1 MNYKDFSEEQIRQ
14 LQQWVTETQS
24 VGELQTKINAS
35 FNTHLTYLDVRFLL
49 DDLQLELKKKETQV
63 DTETEKSDTDAV
75 IPANEGVQV
84 QVDPVT
90 RPGMIF
96 NGNVRFSDGQ
106 GASWG
111 LDQFGRISLK
121 PEQEGYKPSQA
132 DIARFQELL
141 QQQLSELS
149 QKKAFGL

>member
-1 MNYKDFSEEQIRQ
+1 MNYKDFSEEQIQQ
-14 LQQWVTETQS
+14 LQQWVSEIQS
-24 VGELQTKINAS
+24 VSELQTKINAS
-35 FNTHLTYLDVRFLL
+35 FNTHLTYLEVRFLL
-49 DDLQLELKKKETQV
+49 DDLQLELKKRETRV
-63 DTETEKSDTDAV
+63 DEKAENSDTDTV
-75 IPANEGVQV
+75 TPADEGVQV

-106 GASWG
+106 SASWG

-132 DIARFQELL
+132 DIAQFQELL

>member
-1 MNYKDFSEEQIRQ
+1 MNYKDFSEEQIQQ
-14 LQQWVTETQS
+14 LQQWVSEIQS
-24 VGELQTKINAS
+24 VSELQTKINTS
-35 FNTHLTYLDVRFLL
+35 FNTHLTYLEVRFLL
-49 DDLQLELKKKETQV
+49 DDLQLELKKKEV
-63 DTETEKSDTDAV
+63 KLDEKAEKSDSDAAV
-75 IPANEGVQV
+75 PADEGVQV

-96 NGNVRFSDGQ
+96 NGTVRFSDGQ
-106 GASWG
+106 AASWG

-132 DIARFQELL
+132 DIAQFQELL

>member
-1 MNYKDFSEEQIRQ
+1 MNYKDFSEEQLQQ
-14 LQQWVTETQS
+14 LQQWVSEIQS
-24 VGELQTKINAS
+24 VSELQTKINAS
-35 FNTHLTYLDVRFLL
+35 FNTHLTYLEVRFLL
-49 DDLQLELKKKETQV
+49 DDFHLELKKKETN
-63 DTETEKSDTDAV
+63 TEEASTKLDQTAT
-75 IPANEGVQV
+75 IPANEGIQV

-96 NGNVRFSDGQ
+96 NGSVRFSDGQ
-106 GASWG
+106 VAFWG

-121 PEQEGYKPSQA
+121 PEQEDYKPSQA
-132 DIARFQELL
+132 DIAQFQELL

>member
-1 MNYKDFSEEQIRQ
+1 MNYKDFSEEQLQQ
-14 LQQWVTETQS
+14 LQQWVSEIQS
-24 VGELQTKINAS
+24 VSELQTKINAT
-35 FNTHLTYLDVRFLL
+35 FNTHLTYLEVRFLL
-49 DDLQLELKKKETQV
+49 DDLQLELKKKEAKV
-63 DTETEKSDTDAV
+63 EEDVSKMDSNVANFV
-75 IPANEGVQV
+75 NEGVQV

-106 GASWG
+106 NASWG

-121 PEQEGYKPSQA
+121 PEQEGYKPSQE
-132 DIARFQELL
+132 DIAQFQELL

>member
-1 MNYKDFSEEQIRQ
+1 MNYKDFSEEQVQQ
-14 LQQWVTETQS
+14 LQQWVSEIQS
-24 VGELQTKINAS
+24 VSELQTKINAS
-35 FNTHLTYLDVRFLL
+35 FNTHLTYLEVRFLL
-49 DDLQLELKKKETQV
+49 DDLQLELKKKEV
-63 DTETEKSDTDAV
+63 KNDEKPEASNATTD
-75 IPANEGVQV
+75 IPPHDGVQI

-106 GASWG
+106 SASWG

-132 DIARFQELL
+132 DIAQFQALL

>member
-1 MNYKDFSEEQIRQ
+1 MNYKDFSEEQIQQ

-35 FNTHLTYLDVRFLL
+35 FNTHLTYLEVRFLL
-49 DDLQLELKKKETQV
+49 DDLQLELKKEEAKIDE
-63 DTETEKSDTDAV
+63 EAEKADSNVAV
-75 IPANEGVQV
+75 PLEEGVQV

-106 GASWG
+106 SASWG
-111 LDQFGRISLK
+111 LDQFGRVSLK

-132 DIARFQELL
+132 DLAQFQKLL

>member
-1 MNYKDFSEEQIRQ
+1 MNYKDFSKEQLQQ
-14 LQQWVTETQS
+14 LQQWVSEIQS
-24 VGELQTKINAS
+24 VSELQTKINAT
-35 FNTHLTYLDVRFLL
+35 FNTHLTYLEVRFLL
-49 DDLQLELKKKETQV
+49 DDLQLELKKKEAKV
-63 DTETEKSDTDAV
+63 EEDVSKTDSNVANFV
-75 IPANEGVQV
+75 NEGVQV

-106 GASWG
+106 SASWG

-121 PEQEGYKPSQA
+121 PEQEGYKPSQE
-132 DIARFQELL
+132 DIAQFQELL

>member
-1 MNYKDFSEEQIRQ
+1 MNYKDFSEEQVQQ
-14 LQQWVTETQS
+14 LQQWVSEIQS
-24 VGELQTKINAS
+24 VSELQTKINAS
-35 FNTHLTYLDVRFLL
+35 FNTHLTYLEVRFLL

-63 DTETEKSDTDAV
+63 DAEGDQADSKPAVPSDD
-75 IPANEGVQV
+75 GVQV

>member
-1 MNYKDFSEEQIRQ
+1 MNYKDFSEEQVQQ
-14 LQQWVTETQS
+14 LQQWVSEIQS
-24 VGELQTKINAS
+24 VSELQTKINAS
-35 FNTHLTYLDVRFLL
+35 FNTHLTYLEVRFLL
-49 DDLQLELKKKETQV
+49 DDLQLELKKRETRV
-63 DTETEKSDTDAV
+63 DEKAENSDTDTV
-75 IPANEGVQV
+75 TPADEGVQV

-96 NGNVRFSDGQ
+96 NGTVRFSDGQ
-106 GASWG
+106 AASWG

-132 DIARFQELL
+132 DIAQFQELL